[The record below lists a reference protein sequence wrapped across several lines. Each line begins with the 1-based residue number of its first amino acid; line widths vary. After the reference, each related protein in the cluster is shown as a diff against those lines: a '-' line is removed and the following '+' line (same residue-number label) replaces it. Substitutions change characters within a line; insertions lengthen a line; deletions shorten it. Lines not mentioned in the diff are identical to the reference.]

1 MRIDGSGR
9 VGTPQATGGG
19 KRTNGTG
26 FTLPTGAAPREASA
40 TRGAAPLSGLESM
53 LALQSVEDP
62 LQRRRRAVK
71 RGGAMLDAL
80 DSLKIALLDGVAD
93 SGQLQRLQSL
103 VTAQREGT
111 GDPALEAVLD
121 EIELRAAVE
130 VAKRQARGV
139 R

>member
-1 MRIDGSGR
+1 MRIDGTGR
-9 VGTPQATGGG
+9 VGTPQASGGSKRSTGA
-19 KRTNGTG
+19 G
-26 FTLPTGAAPREASA
+26 FSLPTGPAPRETTG
-40 TRGAAPLSGLESM
+40 TRGAAPVSGLDSM
-53 LALQSVEDP
+53 LALQAVEDP
-62 LQRRRRAVK
+62 LQRRRRGVK

-80 DSLKIALLDGVAD
+80 DSLKIALLDGVVD
-93 SGQLQRLQSL
+93 HGQLQRLQSL

-130 VAKRQARGV
+130 VAKRQARGA